1 MTDDLIRY
9 DVLAQEALRGV
20 LRKVMVEVAQ
30 TGLPGDHHFFIT
42 FDTNYPG
49 VRISS
54 RLAAQHPD
62 EMTVVMQHQF
72 WDLHVTDTTFE
83 IGLSFN
89 GIPERLLVPFKAI
102 TAFVDPHV
110 SFGLKF
116 DAGADGENAGVPKGE
131 AADVESKQPESDAGG
146 DGSTDETMPAS
157 DEAVV
162 ANDSAAGDSATEAG
176 AEVVSLDSF
185 RKKNG

>member
-72 WDLHVTDTTFE
+72 WDLNVTDTTFE

-89 GIPERLLVPFKAI
+89 GIPERLLVPFMAI

-110 SFGLKF
+110 NFGLKF
-116 DAGADGENAGVPKGE
+116 EAE
-131 AADVESKQPESDAGG
+131 AAEGGAADTAGEQPESDA
-146 DGSTDETMPAS
+146 DGESSADETVPAP
-157 DEAVV
+157 DEAPVANNV
-162 ANDSAAGDSATEAG
+162 ANDVAKDSATEAG